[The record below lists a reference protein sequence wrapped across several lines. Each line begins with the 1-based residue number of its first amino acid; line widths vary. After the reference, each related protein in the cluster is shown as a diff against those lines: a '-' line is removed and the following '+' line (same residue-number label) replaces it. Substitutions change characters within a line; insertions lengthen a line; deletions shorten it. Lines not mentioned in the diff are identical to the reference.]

1 MQRAQRTCSLVY
13 ARVLTAHPRTRAH
26 TRTHTQIIAHASEC
40 GRFGTLMSSHRPVG
54 TPGRSRNAKTTVVAV
69 AAANLLH
76 FIGGL
81 LHDELGLDFEPPLVR
96 AVLEAR
102 ERDDL
107 QCVPT
112 TDTMA
117 YNRDDMAHAA
127 CCMVHFACC
136 T

>member
-1 MQRAQRTCSLVY
+1 MA
-13 ARVLTAHPRTRAH
+13 
-26 TRTHTQIIAHASEC
+26 
-40 GRFGTLMSSHRPVG
+40 
-54 TPGRSRNAKTTVVAV
+54 AV

-81 LHDELGLDFEPPLVR
+81 LHDKLGLDFEPPLVR

-117 YNRDDMAHAA
+117 YSRDDTVALRAAWCILPVARDMLYFA
-127 CCMVHFACC
+127 CCMDHSRAEPVVRAILVPVEDAQLQVPGQSRRGRRRYAHGSARMHRDECVI
-136 T
+136 